1 MIFHFISKTYVI
13 LLKLYNFHDFPC
25 YYMCPH
31 TTGSQSKKKK
41 KAHKKKKPTS
51 GMIMALDI
59 CRN

>member
-41 KAHKKKKPTS
+41 KSTQKKEANKWYDYGIGYLS
-51 GMIMALDI
+51 
-59 CRN
+59 